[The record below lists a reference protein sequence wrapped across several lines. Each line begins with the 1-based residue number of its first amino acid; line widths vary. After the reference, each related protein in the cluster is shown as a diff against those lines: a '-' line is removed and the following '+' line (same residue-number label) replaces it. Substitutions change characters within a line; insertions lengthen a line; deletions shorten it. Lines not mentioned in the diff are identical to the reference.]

1 MSFHESGFNSSLV
14 PTSESFKPK
23 YKGPQLENA
32 PKVKVQDNS
41 AKKNSQSSV
50 IYISNLRFQV
60 NEQEL
65 MDFFKQQKFDPIR
78 ARLLYD
84 NEGNSK
90 GTGFV
95 EMSSNGEAEDA
106 ASKMN
111 GEYFQGRK
119 LNVVVT
125 QK

>member
-1 MSFHESGFNSSLV
+1 
-14 PTSESFKPK
+14 
-23 YKGPQLENA
+23 
-32 PKVKVQDNS
+32 
-41 AKKNSQSSV
+41 
-50 IYISNLRFQV
+50 
-60 NEQEL
+60 

-95 EMSSNGEAEDA
+95 EMSSNGEALDA
-106 ASKMN
+106 ASKLN

-119 LNVVVT
+119 LNVMVT
-125 QK
+125 

>member
-1 MSFHESGFNSSLV
+1 M
-14 PTSESFKPK
+14 
-23 YKGPQLENA
+23 
-32 PKVKVQDNS
+32 
-41 AKKNSQSSV
+41 
-50 IYISNLRFQV
+50 SNLLFQV

-65 MDFFKQQKFDPIR
+65 MELFKEKKFDPVR

-95 EMSSNGEAEDA
+95 EMSSAADAQEAAEA
-106 ASKMN
+106 LN

-119 LNVVVT
+119 IIANVAN
-125 QK
+125 QN